1 MWIFYAFQVISD
13 LFKYIITTLFR
24 ITKLP
29 SKLLWGNILPS
40 KPAHYNGTTVDAVLF
55 FKQRFL
61 SIRWGVGSG
70 LSRVI
75 YRILMVRIEGT
86 KKIQKVLKSKVL
98 KYLIDS
104 KINISLSYPFLYFF
118 ETATL
123 YLPWPMNYSKLI
135 KFSRRKGK
143 GTKKKN
149 FTLLMKLLILK
160 YWFNLSTPTKNSIK
174 H

>member
-13 LFKYIITTLFR
+13 LFKCIITILFR

-29 SKLLWGNILPS
+29 SKLLWDNILPS

-75 YRILMVRIEGT
+75 YRILMVRIEGI

-104 KINISLSYPFLYFF
+104 TKINISRILFYISLKLQLYISLGQWIIRSWSNFQ
-118 ETATL
+118 EEKGRERERRILL
-123 YLPWPMNYSKLI
+123 YWWS
-135 KFSRRKGK
+135 F
-143 GTKKKN
+143 
-149 FTLLMKLLILK
+149 
-160 YWFNLSTPTKNSIK
+160 
-174 H
+174 